1 MTDMNQNIQPTDT
14 RDVIQ
19 RLTQAFGKLPQVLA
33 VVLGGSRA
41 AATSD
46 VASDYDLYVYTV
58 REVPVDFR
66 RTLLGE
72 SAEIDNRF
80 WEPGDEWSD
89 PSTGTHIDIMYRS
102 PVWVKVQ
109 IERILSRHEAS
120 LGYTNCFWYNVVQA
134 NVKPLASK
142 MLPRRLPQSS
152 RL

>member
-1 MTDMNQNIQPTDT
+1 
-14 RDVIQ
+14 
-19 RLTQAFGKLPQVLA
+19 

-46 VASDYDLYVYTV
+46 LASDYDLYVYTV

-89 PSTGTHIDIMYRS
+89 PSTGSQIDIMYRS
-102 PVWVKVQ
+102 PEW
-109 IERILSRHEAS
+109 IEGKSSAFYRVTKLRSGIPHVFGTTSFIPKHYLTREVGIRDYRI
-120 LGYTNCFWYNVVQA
+120 VVA
-134 NVKPLASK
+134 LRIRKGSGV
-142 MLPRRLPQSS
+142 RY
-152 RL
+152 

>member
-1 MTDMNQNIQPTDT
+1 MTDMNQNIQPTDA

-19 RLTQAFGKLPQVLA
+19 HLTQAFGKLPQVLA

-58 REVPVDFR
+58 WEVPVDFR

-102 PVWVKVQ
+102 PEWIEGQ
-109 IERILSRHEAS
+109 IERILWRHEAIPPVFGTT
-120 LGYTNCFWYNVVQA
+120 LTRDVGIRDCRIVVA
-134 NVKPLASK
+134 WRIPKGSGE
-142 MLPRRLPQSS
+142 RW
-152 RL
+152 

>member
-1 MTDMNQNIQPTDT
+1 MCKNDKEW
-14 RDVIQ
+14 RE
-19 RLTQAFGKLPQVLA
+19 QAFGKLPQVLA

-80 WEPGDEWSD
+80 WEPGDEWSESLWQTD
-89 PSTGTHIDIMYRS
+89 KSSMQP
-102 PVWVKVQ
+102 
-109 IERILSRHEAS
+109 
-120 LGYTNCFWYNVVQA
+120 LGY
-134 NVKPLASK
+134 LI
-142 MLPRRLPQSS
+142 S
-152 RL
+152 RGHVLSTSGGLELRQVHNPE

>member
-1 MTDMNQNIQPTDT
+1 MNQRVQPPDA
-14 RDVIQ
+14 RDYRE
-19 RLTQAFGKLPQVLA
+19 RLTQVFGKQPQVIA

-89 PSTGTHIDIMYRS
+89 PSTVTHIDIMYRS
-102 PVWVKVQ
+102 PEGIEGQ
-109 IERILSRHEAS
+109 IERILSRPEAS
-120 LGYTNCFWYNVVQA
+120 LGYTTS
-134 NVKPLASK
+134 L
-142 MLPRRLPQSS
+142 
-152 RL
+152 